1 MKMTIGAFVL
11 AQLKALSI
19 RTVFGVPGDY
29 NLELL
34 EFIEH
39 DDQIDFVG
47 SCNELNAGY
56 AADGYARIHGVSALV
71 ATYGVG
77 DLAVLSAIA
86 GAYAESVP
94 IILLTGAPP
103 LYAREYR
110 ILLHHSLADG
120 QLDHDMI
127 CFRQFT
133 ADQLLI
139 TPENAAQS
147 IPRVISR
154 AWVEKKPVYLQ
165 LPSDISDV
173 EIEVPDTPYDY
184 VMPQSDVR
192 RLQMAADALS
202 HRLQQA
208 ERPVMLVDHAV
219 ARFGLSERLCAF
231 ARRFSIPIVSM
242 STAKG
247 VIPENDPLWLGSYNG
262 DLSRPDVLR
271 RLEET
276 DCTLSFGVKPIDLNT
291 NFFYTSP
298 LFKEVIHIA
307 PYSLT
312 MEADF
317 YPAVATG
324 DLLRAVML
332 ALPERTSER
341 PVVGAPTEVSEAA
354 WGQQAFWQRI
364 QTFIQPDDVVV
375 VDIGTSNA
383 GVMGLPLPNGVTV
396 VGQPLWGAIG
406 YSLPALLGTMLAAP
420 QRRHVLFVGDGA
432 FQISCQELATLMR
445 LGLAPV
451 IFLLNNNGYTIERYI
466 LGKRSSYNTI
476 PAMRYTELLHAMG
489 GGDDVVG
496 AVVENSAQLDAA
508 LEQAERAQS
517 LTLIEVRL
525 SDLDSPAALKT
536 LCGHCRRFNFGIR
549 APRLP

>member
-1 MKMTIGAFVL
+1 MKTTIGAFVL
-11 AQLKALSI
+11 TQLKALSI
-19 RTVFGVPGDY
+19 RTVFGTPGDY

-34 EFIEH
+34 ELIEH
-39 DDQIDFVG
+39 DDQIDFIG

-71 ATYGVG
+71 TTYSVG

-94 IILLTGAPP
+94 IIFLTGAPP
-103 LYAREYR
+103 LYAREHR
-110 ILLHHSLADG
+110 LLLHHSLADG
-120 QLDHDMI
+120 QLDHNMI

-147 IPRVISR
+147 LPRVISR
-154 AWVEKKPVYLQ
+154 AYIEKKPVYLQ

-173 EIEVPDTPYDY
+173 EIDVPDTPYDY
-184 VMPQSDVR
+184 VMPQSDAR
-192 RLQMAADALS
+192 RLQMAAEALS
-202 HRLQQA
+202 RRLERA
-208 ERPVMLVDHAV
+208 EMPVMLVDHAV
-219 ARFGLSERLCAF
+219 ARFGLSEMLCAF

-247 VIPENDPLWLGSYNG
+247 VIPENDPQWLGNYSG

-271 RLEET
+271 RLDEA

-291 NFFYTSP
+291 NFFSTSP
-298 LFKEVIHIA
+298 LFKHVVQIA
-307 PYSLT
+307 PFSLT
-312 MEADF
+312 MDADF
-317 YPAVATG
+317 YPAVATA

-332 ALPERTSER
+332 ALPERERAR
-341 PVVGAPTEVSEAA
+341 PVVPSPTVTRDLP
-354 WGQQAFWQRI
+354 WGQSAFWQRM
-364 QTFIQPDDVVV
+364 QTLLQPDDVVV
-375 VDIGTSNA
+375 VDIGTSTA
-383 GVMGLPLPNGVTV
+383 GVMGLSLPEGVTV

-406 YSLPALLGTMLAAP
+406 YSLPALLGTLLAAP

-432 FQISCQELATLMR
+432 FQISCQKLATLMR
-445 LGLAPV
+445 LGLAPI

-466 LGKRSSYNTI
+466 LGENSSYNTI
-476 PAMRYTELLHAMG
+476 PSMRYTELLHAMG
-489 GGDDVVG
+489 GGEEVVG
-496 AVVENSAQLDAA
+496 TVVENGAQLDAA
-508 LEQAERAQS
+508 LEHARHAQS

-525 SDLDSPAALKT
+525 AEMDGPQALKA
-536 LCGHCRRFNFGIR
+536 LCSNCNRFNFGITS
-549 APRLP
+549 PRRS